1 MCPTPQQSSK
11 EKRGLDIS
19 GAYSQENK
27 RDSRSWSGPPRSSL
41 SEAAE
46 RSAEILINIHSP
58 FLASASKYS
67 TNSNRALT
75 VKEYPLDCPVLKN
88 FFKPYKPMHKLTL
101 KKCNLNSFQW
111 YHTSMNHQTEC
122 YFDSVHFL
130 AKHTQKIP
138 WEESIMFIFS
148 MNNSS

>member
-1 MCPTPQQSSK
+1 MCPTPQVSSK

-27 RDSRSWSGPPRSSL
+27 GDSRSWSGLPRSSL
-41 SEAAE
+41 NEAAE
-46 RSAEILINIHSP
+46 RSAEILINIYSP

-67 TNSNRALT
+67 TNIKRTLT
-75 VKEYPLDCPVLKN
+75 VKEYPLNCPVLKN
-88 FFKPYKPMHKLTL
+88 FFKPCKPMHKLTF

-130 AKHTQKIP
+130 AKHTKKN
-138 WEESIMFIFS
+138 S
-148 MNNSS
+148 MRRKHNVYFFKTI